1 MSVFVDTSALFAL
14 LDEDDA
20 NHVAAVE
27 ALRRLRGGALVTHA
41 YVVVETIA
49 LVSRR
54 LGWSAV
60 QRLLESILPI
70 VSVVAVDD
78 GLHDA
83 ALGAFRQA
91 GSGRVSFVDRTSLA
105 FMRGQRIDGALAF
118 DADFESAEFDLAT

>member
-41 YVVVETIA
+41 YVVIETIA
-49 LVSRR
+49 FVSRR

-60 QRLLESILPI
+60 ERLLDSILPI
-70 VSVVAVDD
+70 VSVFAVDD

-83 ALGAFRQA
+83 ALGAFCQA
-91 GSGRVSFVDRTSLA
+91 GSGRVSVVDRTSFA
-105 FMRGQRIDGALAF
+105 FMRAQRIDVALAF
-118 DADFESAEFDLAT
+118 DADFGSGGFDLAT